1 MDKAIFQAIEGAIK
15 EIIEDIAPDVRF
27 VPKYGGE
34 VLAPYPDDDK
44 KFVGGIF
51 VYKDHVS
58 LEFSQGASFD
68 DPDGVLE
75 GKGKN
80 RRHLKFAVVEDVAGK
95 DAIGFLKQAL
105 GIT

>member
-1 MDKAIFQAIEGAIK
+1 MDKAISQAIDGAIK
-15 EIIEDIAPDVRF
+15 EIVEKIAPDVRF

-34 VLAPYPDDDK
+34 VLAPDPDSDK

-51 VYKDHVS
+51 AYKDHVS
-58 LEFSQGASFD
+58 LEFSEGASFD

-80 RRHLKFAVVEDVAGK
+80 RRHLKFTAVEDVKGK
-95 DAIGFLKQAL
+95 GVEGFLKQAL
-105 GIT
+105 GG

>member
-80 RRHLKFAVVEDVAGK
+80 RRHLKFTAVENVESKGVD
-95 DAIGFLKQAL
+95 GFLKQAL
-105 GIT
+105 GV